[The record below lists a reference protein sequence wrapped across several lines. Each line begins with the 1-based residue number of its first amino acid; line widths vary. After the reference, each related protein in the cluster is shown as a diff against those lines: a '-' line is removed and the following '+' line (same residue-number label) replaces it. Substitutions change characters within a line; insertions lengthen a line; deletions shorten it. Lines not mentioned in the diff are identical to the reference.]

1 MIKLIDILNEYKINN
16 PSKYPNATLY
26 LHIPGIGF
34 KTATIEA
41 DSGEY
46 TGDIDSDNNVSYG
59 LILNNDISDFMDED
73 DAFEEYAPEVFKV
86 IRDKANGK
94 IEALGD
100 YVMVTAN
107 IDDLKKIF
115 NVQMV

>member
-16 PSKYPNATLY
+16 PTKYPDATLVIY
-26 LHIPGIGF
+26 NDG
-34 KTATIEA
+34 ATLLDA

-46 TGDIDSDNNVSYG
+46 YGDKGNNGDVSYT
-59 LILNNDISDFMDED
+59 LIFDDGMDNFDTED
-73 DAFEEYAPEVFKV
+73 GTFEAYAPDVFKF

-107 IDDLKKIF
+107 INDLKKIF
-115 NVQMV
+115 NVQYD